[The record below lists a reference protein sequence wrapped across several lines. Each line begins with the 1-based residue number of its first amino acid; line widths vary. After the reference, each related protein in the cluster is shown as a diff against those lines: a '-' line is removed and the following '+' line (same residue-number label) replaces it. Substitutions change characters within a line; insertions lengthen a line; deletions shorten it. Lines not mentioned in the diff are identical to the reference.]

1 MWLIGDIA
9 RRNAQVFAAKWGVVE
24 GDTRLTHRQV
34 NERANSLA
42 HGLRALGVSKGERVA
57 LLSRND
63 YRFVEMYFGLPKIGA
78 IFVPLNFWSSD
89 EDLVYV
95 LNQCQAAALVL
106 SAEFRETVERIR
118 PRIPTARLLIV
129 MADSPVSEMI
139 SYESLASGHPVHE
152 PEADLHSDDDT
163 LILYTSGS
171 TGRPKG
177 AVYTHR
183 GLLHTAMIMSIE
195 LGLRNT
201 EITLHFLPL
210 FSSNL
215 EQLLPLSLMGATHVI
230 LRKFDPSLVW
240 ETVAREKVTHFDA
253 VPTTMRL
260 LLQYPGLGHVDTASL
275 RLVSYASEPM
285 PAVTITAWL
294 ETFPRVEAVQFYGMI
309 EFLCIAGQKPWEQLS
324 RIGTVG
330 RPMPG
335 TLIRVVDEE
344 GQDVPSGEAGEVIAR
359 SDCGMRG
366 YWESPELTAQAIGD
380 RPSASFGFAQDRR
393 SGERWIVTGDLGRLD
408 ADGYLTLVGRKK
420 EIIISGGMKVV
431 PTETEA
437 ALYRHPAVS
446 EAAVIGRPD
455 ATWGEAVHAVVAL
468 KPGASVTADELIQ
481 FCGQHLA
488 GYKKPRS
495 IEFLPSLPK
504 TGIGKIARRALRDRF
519 LADAET
525 ADREDFST
533 QMNAD

>member
-24 GDTRLTHRQV
+24 GETRLTHKQV

-42 HGLRALGVSKGERVA
+42 HGLRELGVNKGDRVA

-89 EDLVYV
+89 EDLAYV
-95 LNQCQAAALVL
+95 LNQCQAAVLVL

-118 PRIPTARLLIV
+118 PRIPTVRLLIV

-139 SYESLASGHPVHE
+139 SYESLAARYPIHE

-195 LGLRNT
+195 LGLRDT

-215 EQLLPLSLMGATHVI
+215 EQLLPLSLMGATHVV
-230 LRKFDPSLVW
+230 LQKFDPALVW
-240 ETVAREKVTHFDA
+240 EAVAREKVTHFDA

-260 LLQYPGLGHVDTASL
+260 LLQYPGLDQVDTRSL

-285 PAVTITAWL
+285 PAATITAWL
-294 ETFPRVEAVQFYGMI
+294 EKFPGAEAVQFYGMI

-324 RIGTVG
+324 HIGTVG
-330 RPMPG
+330 KPMPG
-335 TLIRVVDEE
+335 TLVRVVDEE
-344 GQDVPSGEAGEVIAR
+344 GQDVPPGVVGEVIAR
-359 SDCGMRG
+359 SECGMRG
-366 YWESPELTAQAIGD
+366 YWEAPELTAQAMGD
-380 RPSASFGFAQDRR
+380 G
-393 SGERWIVTGDLGRLD
+393 WIVTGDLGRQD
-408 ADGYLTLVGRKK
+408 VDGYLTLVGRKK

-431 PTETEA
+431 PAETEA

-446 EAAVIGRPD
+446 EVAVIGRPD
-455 ATWGEAVHAVVAL
+455 ATWGETVHAVVAL
-468 KPGASVTADELIQ
+468 KPGASVTAEELIQ

-519 LADAET
+519 LAEAKT
-525 ADREDFST
+525 TRA
-533 QMNAD
+533 

>member
-9 RRNAQVFAAKWGVVE
+9 RRNAQVFAAKWGVIE
-24 GDTRLTHRQV
+24 GDAQLTHKQV

-42 HGLRALGVSKGERVA
+42 HGLRALGVNKGERVA

-63 YRFVEMYFGLPKIGA
+63 YRFFEMYFGLSKIGA

-89 EDLVYV
+89 EDLIYI
-95 LNQCQAAALVL
+95 LNQCRAAALVL
-106 SAEFRETVERIR
+106 SAEFQETVERIR
-118 PRIPTARLLIV
+118 PQLTAARYFVVMGDTPSPGLIP
-129 MADSPVSEMI
+129 
-139 SYESLASGHPVHE
+139 YESLAAHYPVHE
-152 PEADLHSDDDT
+152 PEADLHSDDDI

-195 LGLRNT
+195 LGLRDT

-215 EQLLPLSLMGATHVI
+215 EQLLPLSLVGATHIV
-230 LRKFDPSLVW
+230 LPKFDPSLVW
-240 ETVAREKVTHFDA
+240 ETVARRKVTHFDA

-260 LLQYPGLGHVDTASL
+260 LLQCPGLDQVDTRSL

-285 PAVTITAWL
+285 PAATITAWL
-294 ETFPRVEAVQFYGMI
+294 EAFPRAEAVQFYGMI
-309 EFLCIAGQKPWEQLS
+309 EFLCVAGQKPWEQLS
-324 RIGTVG
+324 HIGTVG
-330 RPMPG
+330 KPMPG
-335 TLIRVVDEE
+335 TLVRVVDED
-344 GQDVPSGEAGEVIAR
+344 GQDVPAGEAGEVIAR

-366 YWESPELTAQAIGD
+366 YWEAPELTAQAMGN
-380 RPSASFGFAQDRR
+380 G
-393 SGERWIVTGDLGRLD
+393 WMVTGDLGRLD

-431 PTETEA
+431 PAETEGI
-437 ALYRHPAVS
+437 LYRHPAVS
-446 EAAVIGRPD
+446 EVAVIGRPD

-468 KPGASVTADELIQ
+468 KPGATVSAEELIR
-481 FCGQHLA
+481 FCGEHLT

-504 TGIGKIARRALRDRF
+504 TGIGKIARRTLRDRF
-519 LADAET
+519 LADAKT
-525 ADREDFST
+525 ADREDF
-533 QMNAD
+533 

>member
-9 RRNAQVFAAKWGVVE
+9 RRNAQVFAAKLGVVE

-42 HGLRALGVSKGERVA
+42 HGLRQLGIKKGDRVA

-95 LNQCQAAALVL
+95 LNQCQAAVLVL
-106 SAEFRETVERIR
+106 SAEFRETVERLR
-118 PRIPTARLLIV
+118 PQLTAARHFIL
-129 MADSPVSEMI
+129 MEDSPSPGMI
-139 SYESLASGHPVHE
+139 PYESLAAHYPVHE

-195 LGLRNT
+195 LGLRDT

-230 LRKFDPSLVW
+230 LRKFDPAPVW

-260 LLQYPGLGHVDTASL
+260 LLQYPGLEHVDTGSL

-285 PAVTITAWL
+285 PAATITAWL
-294 ETFPRVEAVQFYGMI
+294 GAFPRAEAVQFYGMI

-335 TLIRVVDEE
+335 TLVRVVDEE

-366 YWESPELTAQAIGD
+366 YWESPELTAQVMGD
-380 RPSASFGFAQDRR
+380 G
-393 SGERWIVTGDLGRLD
+393 WMLTGDLGRLD

-437 ALYRHPAVS
+437 ALYRHPAVL

-468 KPGASVTADELIQ
+468 KPGASVTAEELIQ

-519 LADAET
+519 LAEAKTVDG
-525 ADREDFST
+525 EDF
-533 QMNAD
+533 